1 MKNDRRKFLQVAGA
15 LTAGAFLF
23 PHLACSDP
31 STNSNNN
38 SDGKMTADSTASP
51 TMTKGNLDQ
60 FGIQLYTLREDF
72 PKDPKGVLKQ
82 LASFGY
88 HQIESYEGPGGI
100 FWDMGHLEF
109 KNYLDSLGL
118 TMVSSH
124 CDIKKDFEIK
134 AAQAAEI
141 GMKYLIC
148 PYVGPQT
155 SMENWKK
162 TTDRFNECGK
172 ICKDNGIKFA
182 YHNHAYTFKPFSGMI
197 PHDFIMDNT
206 DPDLVDHEMDIY
218 WVVTGGADPIKY
230 LKKYPNRFRLCHVK
244 DRMKN
249 VPAEEQSASCDLGT
263 GIIDY
268 PKILKVAKEQGM
280 EYFILEQE
288 RYDNSTPLKSAE
300 HGADYMKNLVFV

>member
-1 MKNDRRKFLQVAGA
+1 MKNDRRKFLQVAGT
-15 LTAGAFLF
+15 LTAGTFLF
-23 PHLACSDP
+23 PQLACNSAEPKAEKVNTPAVPKVP
-31 STNSNNN
+31 SPS
-38 SDGKMTADSTASP
+38 
-51 TMTKGNLDQ
+51 LDK
-60 FGIQLYTLREDF
+60 FGIQLYTLRDDV

-88 HQIESYEGPGGI
+88 QQIEGYEGAQGM

-109 KNYLDSLGL
+109 KKYLDGLGL

-124 CDIKKDFEIK
+124 CDIKKDFEKK

-141 GMKYLIC
+141 GMEYLIC

-155 SMENWKK
+155 SMDEWKK
-162 TTDRFNECGK
+162 VTDRFNECGA
-172 ICKDNGIKFA
+172 ICKKNGIRFA

-197 PHDFIMDNT
+197 PHDFVMDNT

-218 WVVTGGADPIKY
+218 WVVTGGADPIEY

-244 DRMKN
+244 DRMKDA
-249 VPAEEQSASCDLGT
+249 PAEEHSASCVLGT
-263 GIIDY
+263 GMIDY

-280 EYFILEQE
+280 KYFILEQE
-288 RYDNSTPLKSAE
+288 RYDNSTPIKSAQA
-300 HGADYMKNLVFV
+300 GADYLKKLVFA